1 MSQSH
6 INVFYELEI
15 NDGKADEVREIAKQM
30 VAFNH
35 EGEPETLVY
44 NVYISEDEKLLTYWE
59 THASNDAIMF
69 HADRFANGSYVGQI
83 LERTG
88 AARLCFY
95 GDASDDMKTWA
106 TDNGFEIEYAEL
118 IDGFVR

>member
-1 MSQSH
+1 MMA
-6 INVFYELEI
+6 NLMRFEKLL
-15 NDGKADEVREIAKQM
+15 KQM

-83 LERTG
+83 LELTG
-88 AARLCFY
+88 A
-95 GDASDDMKTWA
+95 G
-106 TDNGFEIEYAEL
+106 EIML
-118 IDGFVR
+118 LRGCVG